1 MIKGSI
7 VALITPFDE
16 SGKVNYKKLKELI
29 KFHIRNHTDG
39 ILILGTTGE
48 TPTLNED
55 EQDEIVRV
63 TVKEVS
69 GRVPVIANSGNN
81 NTEKSI
87 AKSIKYE
94 KMGVDALLV
103 ITPYYNKPNPSG
115 MVEHFYRIADNVHIP
130 VYIYNVPSRT
140 GSSISV
146 EIVEELSRHPNIR
159 GIKEASGDI
168 GYAAKIARYI
178 NSGFDMF
185 SGNDDITVPL
195 MSLGA
200 AGAISVWANI
210 MPKEVRQMIHA
221 FNEGEVEGARKIQLK
236 YLPLINGLFCETNPA
251 PIKEIMNIAGMQ
263 VGNCRLP
270 MGSIS
275 LANRR
280 LLNELHGKYVK
291 S

>member
-1 MIKGSI
+1 MIRGSI
-7 VALITPFDE
+7 VALVTPFDE
-16 SGKVNYKKLKELI
+16 SGRVNYEKLKELI
-29 KFHIRNHTDG
+29 NFQIRNHTDG

-48 TPTLNED
+48 TPTLSD
-55 EQDEIVRV
+55 KEQEEIVRV
-63 TVKEVS
+63 TVKEVN

-87 AKSIKYE
+87 AKSMNFE
-94 KMGVDALLV
+94 KLGVDALLV

-140 GSSISV
+140 GSCISV
-146 EIVEELSRHPNIR
+146 EIVAELARHPNIS

-168 GYAAKIARYI
+168 AYASKIARCI
-178 NSGFDMF
+178 NSEFDMF
-185 SGNDDITVPL
+185 CGNDDITVPL

-221 FNEGEVEGARKIQLK
+221 FEEGEIEGARKMQLK
-236 YLPLINGLFCETNPA
+236 YLPLINALFSETNPV
-251 PIKEIMNIAGMQ
+251 PVKEIMNIAGMQ

-270 MGSIS
+270 LGGIS
-275 LANRR
+275 LSNRR
-280 LLNELHGKYVK
+280 MLKALHDEYIKA
-291 S
+291 